1 MDLKTLLFFT
11 MVVLLI
17 VSSAKTGRT
26 ESESGIKKEFIRKNW
41 PARSMR
47 RPVVSAILEEIPLH
61 NSLTPSKC
69 PKRHLKEP
77 EEGSSGYVGRPMD
90 L

>member
-1 MDLKTLLFFT
+1 
-11 MVVLLI
+11 
-17 VSSAKTGRT
+17 
-26 ESESGIKKEFIRKNW
+26 
-41 PARSMR
+41 MR
-47 RPVVSAILEEIPLH
+47 RLVVSAILEEIPLH